1 MAGCSGS
8 GCTYSATRS
17 STRRTASSSTAT
29 RTCTRCRSTRTR
41 ASMSSTCPTSG
52 SSVSASAP
60 LRPPFALTAGGSPHP
75 SLHTYQ
81 TNHAHH
87 HPVYRW
93 QPLAF
98 SHARHHLL
106 VFPQART
113 HGTPSPC
120 PYRFLFSLLKMLVC
134 LQNVRH
140 DPVLTICTHT
150 HTGRILAIAIMHGK
164 HVDAFFIRPFYKTL
178 LGIPIKVADMEV
190 VDPVRQLHC
199 FGPFLRFPSSKPP
212 RTRRVTCYICCQ
224 CLSDAD

>member
-1 MAGCSGS
+1 MLCRLTSSGLDYGGLQREWLYLLSHEVFDPSHCLFEYCNENVYTLQVNKNS
-8 GCTYSATRS
+8 GINEQHLSYFRFIGERVRPTAPAFRSDRGWFAT
-17 STRRTASSSTAT
+17 
-29 RTCTRCRSTRTR
+29 
-41 ASMSSTCPTSG
+41 
-52 SSVSASAP
+52 
-60 LRPPFALTAGGSPHP
+60 P

-150 HTGRILAIAIMHGK
+150 HTHR
-164 HVDAFFIRPFYKTL
+164 
-178 LGIPIKVADMEV
+178 AD
-190 VDPVRQLHC
+190 PGNCNH
-199 FGPFLRFPSSKPP
+199 
-212 RTRRVTCYICCQ
+212 
-224 CLSDAD
+224 AW